1 MLASGFATAC
11 HAPVALQAMLAN
23 AAAFANLAQTFPYVV
38 FADFMPRGVAYR
50 FFSLATSFG
59 CSLFEWLSF
68 GLFSCL
74 EIFSC
79 QNLVKRGSGANYIKI
94 T

>member
-1 MLASGFATAC
+1 MRASGFAIAC
-11 HAPVALQAMLAN
+11 QAPVALQAMLAN

-38 FADFMPRGVAYR
+38 VADFMPRGVALR
-50 FFSLATSFG
+50 FFRLVTTFG
-59 CSLFEWLSF
+59 CSAFEWLSF

-74 EIFSC
+74 FVC
-79 QNLVKRGSGANYIKI
+79 GSYYRKHLK